1 MSPRT
6 TSSIGTQLA
15 ELKGSDT
22 VANDFFGMSVAISG
36 TTSVVGAPGYA
47 TDGGR
52 AYVFTKTGNT
62 WKQAAE
68 LKGSDTTD
76 KSTFGNVVAISG
88 STVVVGDSGD
98 TSLAGGMYIFTK
110 TAAGWEQTAALSI
123 TPSSGSLAI
132 SGTTIFVGEP
142 RGAGRVYVFT
152 KIGTVWKQVAVL
164 KSFVSGQDGFGESIA
179 VSGTTLVVMATDQ
192 AKGLGRVDVFNK
204 TGILWKPAAILK
216 TSDTVLDACGCSV
229 AISGTTVVFGASGQ
243 QAVPGRAYVFT
254 KTGAIWK
261 QVAELKGSD
270 ETAVDEFG
278 WSVAISGTTAV
289 VGAEIH
295 SAVAGRAYVFTKTAT
310 GWVQVAELKGSDT
323 VAGATFGYSVAISGT
338 AAIVG
343 AYNSHTHAGRA
354 YLFEA

>member
-1 MSPRT
+1 
-6 TSSIGTQLA
+6 
-15 ELKGSDT
+15 
-22 VANDFFGMSVAISG
+22 V
-36 TTSVVGAPGYA
+36 
-47 TDGGR
+47 
-52 AYVFTKTGNT
+52 YV
-62 WKQAAE
+62 
-68 LKGSDTTD
+68 
-76 KSTFGNVVAISG
+76 
-88 STVVVGDSGD
+88 
-98 TSLAGGMYIFTK
+98 FTK
-110 TAAGWEQTAALSI
+110 TAAGWAQSAELKD
-123 TPSSGSLAI
+123 TPSPGTVAV

-142 RGAGRVYVFT
+142 HGAGRVYVFT

-179 VSGTTLVVMATDQ
+179 VSGTTLVVAAADQ

-204 TGILWKPAAILK
+204 TGILWKPVAVLK
-216 TSDTVLDACGCSV
+216 TSDTGLDACGCSV

-295 SAVAGRAYVFTKTAT
+295 AAVAGRAYVFTKTAT

-338 AAIVG
+338 TAIVG
-343 AYNSHTHAGRA
+343 AYNSHAYAGRA